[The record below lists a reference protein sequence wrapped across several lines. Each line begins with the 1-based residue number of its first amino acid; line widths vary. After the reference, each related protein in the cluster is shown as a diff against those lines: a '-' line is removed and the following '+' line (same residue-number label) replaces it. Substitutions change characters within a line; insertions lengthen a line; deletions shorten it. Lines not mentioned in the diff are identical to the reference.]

1 MAFEHVAEARVSL
14 EKANSDLQAEL
25 LSVEQATE
33 LLAEY
38 ARTKKLASYGE
49 TVLARRIDDAS
60 KLARVTGTSM
70 GRAKA
75 AVDTG
80 NALRDADEV
89 REAFKAGDISL
100 DQASEIAK
108 AEQARPGSSSELL
121 QVASDESFQVL
132 RDKARKVVLEAEQ
145 TRSLAER
152 QHEARNARNY
162 TDQLGMVNVNLVLEP
177 HLGTPIVNRAEA
189 EAARLYRQAKREG
202 RAGPF
207 ESHLA
212 DAYAAMLDGATATTR
227 SRRPELVVLVSHE
240 IVTRGWDEVRDG
252 DGAEATGAEMC
263 KIPGVGPVSP
273 ATAKKI
279 AGDAFLTGLF
289 YDGTDLRHIRR
300 WTRSTPIEVRLA
312 LELGDPPEFDGVKCT
327 DCGKRFRTENDHL
340 EPHCTG
346 GPSSTDNLEP
356 RCYSCHRAKTEKD
369 RRAGKLTPQAPDE
382 ERGPP

>member
-80 NALRDADEV
+80 NALQDADEV

-108 AEQARPGSSSELL
+108 AEQARPGSSSKLL

-312 LELGDPPEFDGVKCT
+312 LELGDPPEFDG
-327 DCGKRFRTENDHL
+327 
-340 EPHCTG
+340 
-346 GPSSTDNLEP
+346 
-356 RCYSCHRAKTEKD
+356 
-369 RRAGKLTPQAPDE
+369 
-382 ERGPP
+382 